1 MGEENIIFSTESG
14 ENQNKMDEKFL
25 LKKPL
30 IPVVLNHHPLLM
42 KHDKQHIKAFEKF
55 FRLQIVS
62 SFHTSNHPIPK
73 NCSIFHSKIRDNVLS

>member
-14 ENQNKMDEKFL
+14 EYQNKMDEKFL
-25 LKKPL
+25 LEKLL
-30 IPVVLNHHPLLM
+30 ILVVLNHRPLVI
-42 KHDKQHIKAFEKF
+42 KHDKQHVKAVEKF

>member
-30 IPVVLNHHPLLM
+30 ILVV
-42 KHDKQHIKAFEKF
+42 IKSPPTFNE
-55 FRLQIVS
+55 
-62 SFHTSNHPIPK
+62 T
-73 NCSIFHSKIRDNVLS
+73 